1 MVFMQHTQIMETA
14 SNTGEGILLATRT
27 SLITVFHIWMLL
39 LLHIVTLQPFF
50 YLCLNPHYSVLPVP
64 PTDEQFDSSLFFIT
78 TSVSRQQVFECL
90 WGTRYFGSHWEYQ
103 GEWMKHGFWPQ
114 TLVEKTLSFLSGSS
128 VHIVCSAFSVSLP
141 GSSGSIF
148 FPGDYIL
155 FLTLWENMFCVP
167 DNQFTSKFLECY
179 LIVCWE
185 ILSLEGLHICL
196 SMAAVIC

>member
-1 MVFMQHTQIMETA
+1 META
-14 SNTGEGILLATRT
+14 SNTGEGILLATST

-78 TSVSRQQVFECL
+78 SSVSRQRVFECL
-90 WGTRYFGSHWEYQ
+90 WGTRYFGSLWEYQ

-155 FLTLWENMFCVP
+155 FLTFFMGKYVLRSRQP
-167 DNQFTSKFLECY
+167 IYK
-179 LIVCWE
+179 
-185 ILSLEGLHICL
+185 
-196 SMAAVIC
+196 